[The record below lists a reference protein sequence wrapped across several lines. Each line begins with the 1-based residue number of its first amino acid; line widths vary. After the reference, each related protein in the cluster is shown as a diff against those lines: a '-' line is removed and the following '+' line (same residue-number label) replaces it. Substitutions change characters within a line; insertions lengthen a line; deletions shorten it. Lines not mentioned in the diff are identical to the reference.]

1 MKTQNIQKMKKIT
14 FLFIML
20 LITAFAANSQHHH
33 KMKGSES
40 CSKAKIEKFK
50 NSSEVLSPNSPKHKF
65 NVLEYKIDIDLY
77 DNFLNPYSNSYY
89 ATNTVTFLVDTAL
102 NFIKL
107 NAINSS
113 LVINEVSL
121 SGVSF
126 THNDDTL
133 NITLD
138 RTYDP
143 GETVEV
149 MIDYFHK
156 DVSDN
161 AFYCS
166 GGFVFTDCEPEGAR
180 KWFPCYDRPSDKAA
194 LDLTAKVPLGVKLGS
209 NGALV
214 DSITVS
220 DTIYYHWL
228 SVNPIATYIMVMTG
242 KMNYNL
248 DIVYWPRTSDPEDS
262 VPIRFYYN
270 NGENPDYI
278 KEVILPMTTHFS
290 EYFGEYPFEKN
301 GFATLNSEFT
311 WGGMENQTLT
321 SLCTN
326 CWGENLVAHEHA
338 HQWFGDMISPGT
350 WSDLWLNEGFATWS
364 ESFWYEYE
372 GGYNSYLSGIRNDAN
387 NYLSGNPGWPIY
399 NPEWAV
405 VTPPS
410 NELFN
415 YAITY
420 AKSACVVHLL
430 RYVLGDEV
438 FFDALYDYATNTI
451 DFKYKSAVTED
462 FKDSFEESSGE
473 ELDWFF
479 DQWIYGP
486 NHPVYYNEYTISDN
500 GNDTWNLDFIT
511 SQIQTN
517 AGFFKMPLDLY
528 IIFYDGTD
536 TTIRIMND
544 ENNQLFTFTF
554 DVEPFKLFFD
564 FINKMVLKTATTVV
578 GIDKNEESLSRF
590 TLHQNRPN
598 PTNHETTISYSVS
611 ANIEVDIILYDLYG
625 KKIKTLE
632 NEIKEPG
639 TYQLVINTNDL
650 ASGVYFYSLEAGGF
664 TKTKKMIVY

>member
-1 MKTQNIQKMKKIT
+1 MKTQKMKKIT
-14 FLFIML
+14 FLFIIL
-20 LITAFAANSQHHH
+20 LIIALTANSQYHY
-33 KMKGSES
+33 KMKGSEL
-40 CSKAKIEKFK
+40 CSKSKIERFK

-77 DNFLNPYSNSYY
+77 DNFINPYPNSYY
-89 ATNTVTFLVDTAL
+89 ATNKVKFLVDTAL
-102 NFIKL
+102 NFIEL
-107 NAINSS
+107 NAVNSS
-113 LVINEVSL
+113 LTINEVSL

-138 RTYDP
+138 RTYVP

-149 MIDYFHK
+149 MIYYFHK

-166 GGFVFTDCEPEGAR
+166 DGFVFTDCEPEGAR

-214 DSITVS
+214 DSTTVF
-220 DTIYYHWL
+220 DTIYYHWV
-228 SVNPIATYIMVMTG
+228 STNPIATYIMVMTG

-248 DIVYWPRTSDPEDS
+248 DIVYWPRTSNPEDS

-270 NGENPDYI
+270 DGENPDPM
-278 KEVILPMTTHFS
+278 KEIILPMTTYFS

-321 SLCTN
+321 SLCPN
-326 CWGENLVAHEHA
+326 CWVEYLVAHEFA

-364 ESFWYEYE
+364 ESFWIEYE
-372 GGYNSYLSGIRNDAN
+372 GGYNSYLTGIKSDAN
-387 NYLSGNPGWPIY
+387 YYLNNNPGWSIY

-420 AKSACVVHLL
+420 AKSGCVVHLL
-430 RYVLGDEV
+430 RYVLGDEA
-438 FFDALYDYATNTI
+438 FFEALYDYATNTV

-462 FKDSFEESSGE
+462 FITSFEGSTGE
-473 ELDWFF
+473 ELGWFF

-486 NHPVYYNEYTISDN
+486 NHPVYYNEYTIFNN
-500 GNDTWNLDFIT
+500 GNDTWTINFTT
-511 SQIQTN
+511 SQTQTN

-528 IIFYDGTD
+528 IILYDGTD

-544 ENNQLFTFTF
+544 ENNQLFSFTF
-554 DVEPFKLFFD
+554 GVEPFKLFFD
-564 FINKMVLKTATTVV
+564 FKNNMVLKTATTVV
-578 GIDKNEESLSRF
+578 GIDENQGNGAFF

-598 PTNHETTISYSVS
+598 PANHETTINYTVS
-611 ANIEVDIILYDLYG
+611 ANLEVNIVLYDLYG
-625 KKIKTLE
+625 KKIKVFE
-632 NEIKEPG
+632 NEIKGHG
-639 TYQLVINTNDL
+639 TYKLVINTNDL
-650 ASGVYFYSLEAGGF
+650 VPGVYYYSMEANGF
-664 TKTKKMIVY
+664 TKTKKMIIY

>member
-1 MKTQNIQKMKKIT
+1 MV
-14 FLFIML
+14 
-20 LITAFAANSQHHH
+20 LITALAANSQHHH
-33 KMKGSES
+33 GMKGSEF
-40 CSKAKIEKFK
+40 CSKAKIEKFR
-50 NSSEVLSPNSPKHKF
+50 NSSKILSPNSPKHKF

-77 DNFLNPYSNSYY
+77 DNFLNPYPNSFN

-107 NAINSS
+107 NAVNSS
-113 LVINEVSL
+113 MIINEVSL

-126 THNDDTL
+126 THVDDTL
-133 NITLD
+133 MITLD

-194 LDLTAKVPLGVKLGS
+194 LDLTAKVPLDVKFGS

-214 DSITVS
+214 DSTTVS

-228 SVNPIATYIMVMTG
+228 STNPVATYIMVMTG

-248 DIVYWPRTSDPEDS
+248 DIVYWPRTLNPDDS

-270 NGENPDYI
+270 DGENPGYI
-278 KEVILPMTTHFS
+278 KEIILPMTTYFS
-290 EYFGEYPFEKN
+290 EYFGDYPFEKN

-321 SLCTN
+321 SLCPN
-326 CWGENLVAHEHA
+326 CWGEDLVAHEFA

-364 ESFWYEYE
+364 ESFWHESA
-372 GGYNSYLSGIRNDAN
+372 GGYNTYLAGIKSDAN
-387 NYLSGNPGWPIY
+387 RYLNNNPGWPIY

-405 VTPPS
+405 ITPPS

-430 RYVLGDEV
+430 RYLLGDEA
-438 FFDALYDYATNTI
+438 FFNALYDYATNI
-451 DFKYKSAVTED
+451 VDFKYKSAVTED
-462 FKDSFEESSGE
+462 FKASFEESTGE

-486 NHPVYYNEYTISDN
+486 NHPEYYNEYTISDN
-500 GNDTWNLDFIT
+500 GDGTWDLNFLT
-511 SQIQTN
+511 SQTQTN
-517 AGFFKMPLDLY
+517 AGFFKMPIDLR
-528 IIFYDGTD
+528 IILMDGTD

-564 FINKMVLKTATTVV
+564 FTNLMVLKTATTVV
-578 GIDKNEESLSRF
+578 GIAENEGSLTSF

-598 PTNHETTISYSVS
+598 PANHETTITYSVF
-611 ANIEVDIILYDLYG
+611 ANIEVNIILYDLYG
-625 KKIKTLE
+625 KKIKSLE
-632 NEIKEPG
+632 NKVKEPG
-639 TYQLVINTNDL
+639 IYHLKINTNDL
-650 ASGVYFYSLEAGGF
+650 APGVYFYSMEADGIS
-664 TKTKKMIVY
+664 KTKKMIVY